1 MPTGCWPWGTGSA
14 RCCIYIFC
22 AAGGR
27 CLWGRRPGPWA
38 GRKRT
43 WGRRRPGLGRAGLLQ
58 EDERRLAPADELPE
72 YRAEDIVRRSRE
84 DPAFRDLVSEAQR
97 VLGHSLSGAD
107 LKTLF
112 GVYDRLGMPAEVIM
126 LVIHRCAE
134 TARRRYGEGR
144 LPTMRAIEKEAYLWA
159 NREILTAR
167 QAEEYLEGLDRRD
180 EAEDRL
186 RALLQLRDRTPTPTE
201 RKYMDAWLAM
211 GFDIPAL
218 GLAYDRTVV
227 STGKLSWAYMG
238 PDPPVLAGEGAPYAG
253 GDREGGQPA
262 PARPAA
268 GTVRRRGSRRR
279 EETTWSGWNGCW
291 AIRVRERMKDG
302 WLGPGESP
310 AGGDTHRKPGGG
322 SPAAEEV
329 YAGRRRSSG
338 WMGPSGA

>member
-1 MPTGCWPWGTGSA
+1 MEEKRYRLSGPAALSVPLADADRLLALGDGECALLYLYILRCGGALSLGAAA
-14 RCCIYIFC
+14 RALGRTEAELGE
-22 AAGGR
+22 AAAR
-27 CLWGRRPGPWA
+27 
-38 GRKRT
+38 
-43 WGRRRPGLGRAGLLQ
+43 LGRAGLLL

-186 RALLQLRDRTPTPTE
+186 RALLQFRDRTPTPTE

-211 GFDIPAL
+211 GFGIEAMA
-218 GLAYDRTVV
+218 LAYDRTVV
-227 STGKLSWAYMG
+227 STGKLSWAYMDRILRSWQEKG
-238 PDPPVLAGEGAPYAG
+238 LHTPEEIEK
-253 GDREGGQPA
+253 GDSRA

-268 GTVRRRGSRRR
+268 GTVRR
-279 EETTWSGWNGCW
+279 E
-291 AIRVRERMKDG
+291 RV
-302 WLGPGESP
+302 PA
-310 AGGDTHRKPGGG
+310 AGGDDLERLERLLGHKG
-322 SPAAEEV
+322 
-329 YAGRRRSSG
+329 
-338 WMGPSGA
+338 